1 MMGAHE
7 GKIDNKHNG
16 QVVLCDATDGF
27 REVKRV
33 TLPELGWAQHVE
45 FSPGQGEFLLLVSRE
60 LDRTI
65 VVLDAETLE
74 EPAWSRCFRTLLL
87 PAGKILFHTV
97 RWVTDPS
104 GVEEPDGEEE
114 SAPPPLILQAA
125 IGHQLH
131 LINIT
136 AFIRSFEEDGNFSV
150 QQLRPLSDI
159 IPDAIPL
166 LLERLPHAI
175 NLRDPETGDTVL
187 HHCAREGSVL
197 LAATKA
203 WLDGADAPYELLP
216 DVDGNTALRVAVEK
230 HHADIASALLAS
242 LNPRLPLVKTE
253 LLTQDLVAVA
263 GFLPGHLVE
272 FIELLQDTQHFGLFR
287 TQRTIHFL
295 KRRLDEFV
303 VRGSDDGLGTELWSE
318 YVEKAEKDGAIRSD
332 TKLEVLA
339 LRGFVGS
346 PTSGDSLPPYSELL
360 EAATTGEKQLSET
373 QLNDLLNTKLMQV
386 ATAFSWQT
394 CESSNSRPQP
404 SHAVVLLTPTVA
416 V

>member
-27 REVKRV
+27 RELKRV

-74 EPAWSRCFRTLLL
+74 EPAWSKCFRTLLL

-97 RWVTDPS
+97 RWVTNPPEA
-104 GVEEPDGEEE
+104 EEGEEE
-114 SAPPPLILQAA
+114 SAPPPLMLQAA
-125 IGHQLH
+125 IGHELH

-166 LLERLPHAI
+166 LLDRLPHAI

-187 HHCAREGSVL
+187 HHCAREGSAL

-230 HHADIASALLAS
+230 HHASISSALLAS
-242 LNPRLPLVKTE
+242 LNPQLPLVKTE
-253 LLTQDLVAVA
+253 LLTHDLVAVA
-263 GFLPGHLVE
+263 EFLPGHLVE
-272 FIELLQDTQHFGLFR
+272 FIELLQDSGHFGLFR

-303 VRGSDDGLGTELWSE
+303 VRGSDDGLGTQLWSE
-318 YVEKAEKDGAIRSD
+318 YVEKDERDGAIRSD

-346 PTSGDSLPPYSELL
+346 PTKGDSLPPYSQLL

-394 CESSNSRPQP
+394 CESSNGRP
-404 SHAVVLLTPTVA
+404 SHLTRLSDA
-416 V
+416 DRCCL